1 MDFNFD
7 NIFRIE
13 DILINFL
20 PFELVLYTSTFY
32 LYPHQI
38 LEKPRVL
45 LNYILQKELPI
56 LRAHFKDMNPKNFRF
71 LIFYKLKN
79 HLINNISDFFGKK
92 YNKKIHKNNLVHFN
106 YYLQRF
112 NKYIMI
118 EEVTNCKIDDYEEY
132 VRNTYDFKIK
142 KDLYKLI

>member
-1 MDFNFD
+1 
-7 NIFRIE
+7 
-13 DILINFL
+13 
-20 PFELVLYTSTFY
+20 
-32 LYPHQI
+32 
-38 LEKPRVL
+38 
-45 LNYILQKELPI
+45 
-56 LRAHFKDMNPKNFRF
+56 MNPKNFRF

-79 HLINNISDFFGKK
+79 QLINNISDFFGKK
-92 YNKKIHKNNLVHFN
+92 YNEKIHKNNLVHFN